1 MDTIDNAL
9 STVFRNKYS
18 STLITMFLVFY
29 SGLAAPKLPKFVVGL
44 FENPI
49 FRILI
54 LSLIVYNGNKDP
66 QFAIMIAVGFTVTM
80 NIISKQKLFE
90 GFADNDLSVDS
101 DLDMIGNSATDSDGL
116 PSDGQPSDGQHS
128 DGQPSDSQ
136 PSDGQP
142 SDGQPSDSQQ
152 SDGQHSDGQH
162 SDGQPSDSANSD
174 SVKPPMR

>member
-1 MDTIDNAL
+1 METIDNAL

-29 SGLAAPKLPKFVVGL
+29 SGLAAPKLPNFVVGL

-54 LSLIVYNGNKDP
+54 LSLIVYNGNRDP

-90 GFADNDLSVDS
+90 GFADNDLSADS
-101 DLDMIGNSATDSDGL
+101 DLGLIDNDGAEPPIDTQTPSDRDDSNAAPGTSEGNQNGMDNTPDNSAGSDIVGSNSDDSGAAPGTTDSAT
-116 PSDGQPSDGQHS
+116 Q
-128 DGQPSDSQ
+128 
-136 PSDGQP
+136 
-142 SDGQPSDSQQ
+142 
-152 SDGQHSDGQH
+152 
-162 SDGQPSDSANSD
+162 
-174 SVKPPMR
+174 

>member
-1 MDTIDNAL
+1 METIDNTL

-29 SGLAAPKLPKFVVGL
+29 SGLAAPKLPNFIVGL

-54 LSLIVYNGNKDP
+54 LSLIVYNGNRDP

-90 GFADNDLSVDS
+90 GFADNDLSADS
-101 DLDMIGNSATDSDGL
+101 DLDMIDSH
-116 PSDGQPSDGQHS
+116 PHVT
-128 DGQPSDSQ
+128 
-136 PSDGQP
+136 
-142 SDGQPSDSQQ
+142 DSQQ

-162 SDGQPSDSANSD
+162 SNSQHSDGQHSDSQHSDSQNSDGQHSDGQPSDSAHSD
-174 SVKPPMR
+174 SGKPPMR